1 MATATTTAEG
11 LNKTEMKLLNDF
23 SNTVNALEYTDN
35 LTVDKLV
42 LSYTK
47 EDGFTIDILTT
58 ANQIPES

>member
-1 MATATTTAEG
+1 
-11 LNKTEMKLLNDF
+11 MKLLNDF

-47 EDGFTIDILTT
+47 EDGFTIDLLTA
-58 ANQIPES
+58 ANQVPES

>member
-1 MATATTTAEG
+1 
-11 LNKTEMKLLNDF
+11 MKLLNDF